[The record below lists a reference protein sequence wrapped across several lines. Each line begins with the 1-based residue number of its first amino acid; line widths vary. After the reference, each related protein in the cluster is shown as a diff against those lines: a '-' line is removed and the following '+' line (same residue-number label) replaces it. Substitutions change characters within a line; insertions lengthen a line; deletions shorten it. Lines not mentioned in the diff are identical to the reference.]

1 MNEEAELIVKAIES
15 LRPENIW
22 YKDYLFPVVSSFLS
36 AILGAFVAYF
46 TLQYQDKIKSERE
59 KLNICND
66 WTLAIEG
73 LFQSLIAFKGNYYEK
88 MSRDPFQ
95 RALSISSIIGHS
107 PPIDKNVAELSFLVP
122 TKDDPSSQ
130 EVKWRSLSR
139 INALISNYN
148 LILQL
153 WEKRNSIERDI
164 REKLISTAG
173 DKAYAD
179 LNHEQILDA
188 LGKRDV
194 VGLID
199 LTEKAVHLTDDII
212 IESNSFLNDFT
223 NTVKSLLNLKLI
235 NKYGRLIAFE
245 NQENAFLQKLVKK
258 CPELDCSILVNLYG
272 VPEEVIKS
280 QYDNGY

>member
-95 RALSISSIIGHS
+95 RALSI
-107 PPIDKNVAELSFLVP
+107 VALLAIVLQLI
-122 TKDDPSSQ
+122 KM
-130 EVKWRSLSR
+130 SLSY
-139 INALISNYN
+139 L
-148 LILQL
+148 
-153 WEKRNSIERDI
+153 
-164 REKLISTAG
+164 
-173 DKAYAD
+173 
-179 LNHEQILDA
+179 
-188 LGKRDV
+188 
-194 VGLID
+194 
-199 LTEKAVHLTDDII
+199 
-212 IESNSFLNDFT
+212 FL
-223 NTVKSLLNLKLI
+223 S
-235 NKYGRLIAFE
+235 
-245 NQENAFLQKLVKK
+245 LQKMTHQAKK
-258 CPELDCSILVNLYG
+258 LNG
-272 VPEEVIKS
+272 EVFPVLMR
-280 QYDNGY
+280 

>member
-1 MNEEAELIVKAIES
+1 
-15 LRPENIW
+15 
-22 YKDYLFPVVSSFLS
+22 
-36 AILGAFVAYF
+36 
-46 TLQYQDKIKSERE
+46 
-59 KLNICND
+59 
-66 WTLAIEG
+66 
-73 LFQSLIAFKGNYYEK
+73 
-88 MSRDPFQ
+88 
-95 RALSISSIIGHS
+95 
-107 PPIDKNVAELSFLVP
+107 
-122 TKDDPSSQ
+122 
-130 EVKWRSLSR
+130 
-139 INALISNYN
+139 LISNYN